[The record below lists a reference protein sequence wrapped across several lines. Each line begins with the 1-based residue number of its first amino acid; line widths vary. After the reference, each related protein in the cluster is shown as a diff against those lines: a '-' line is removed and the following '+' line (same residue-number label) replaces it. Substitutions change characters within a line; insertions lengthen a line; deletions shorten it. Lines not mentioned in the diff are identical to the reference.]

1 MKRPMMTATT
11 AMFLGVVT
19 LAPAVVSAAPET
31 RAQERALERLQR
43 AASEHVRILTEL
55 SAKLPEQFQADL
67 APAIGAASQGL
78 AQAQSAV
85 APAAA
90 QAAIEVT
97 EPSDAA
103 ATDQEPDAE
112 ETPDDTPDGE
122 SPEGDDEPDGESP
135 DGEETPDGDDTP
147 DGETPEDGTTGLVH
161 ARERV
166 AAAFAQSLARLNE
179 VMAKVPP
186 QAAEKIAAAIAR
198 IQENRTRTLANLD
211 RVMAGEQLVKPE
223 RSERPARVERAER
236 PQKPERVERPA
247 RPEHPRP

>member
-97 EPSDAA
+97 EPTDGA
-103 ATDQEPDAE
+103 ATRTRRRTTRRMEKRPRATTSRTARRPTTGRRPMAMTRPMARHPRTGPPASC
-112 ETPDDTPDGE
+112 TPVSGWPLR
-122 SPEGDDEPDGESP
+122 SRRASP
-135 DGEETPDGDDTP
+135 D
-147 DGETPEDGTTGLVH
+147 
-161 ARERV
+161 
-166 AAAFAQSLARLNE
+166 S
-179 VMAKVPP
+179 
-186 QAAEKIAAAIAR
+186 
-198 IQENRTRTLANLD
+198 TR
-211 RVMAGEQLVKPE
+211 
-223 RSERPARVERAER
+223 
-236 PQKPERVERPA
+236 
-247 RPEHPRP
+247 